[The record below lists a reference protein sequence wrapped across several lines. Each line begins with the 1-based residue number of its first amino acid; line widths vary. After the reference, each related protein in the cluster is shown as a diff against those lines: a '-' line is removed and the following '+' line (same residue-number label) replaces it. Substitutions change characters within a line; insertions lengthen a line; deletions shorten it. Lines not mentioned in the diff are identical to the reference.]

1 MRFTQPQRLQLGRL
15 LKEKVG
21 EFPACPVC
29 RGMAWTIPS
38 SFVLAPALAP
48 AENEPVGVPLVA
60 IACSKCGHTLFFNA
74 RILGML
80 DAAGPSGSTV
90 DFVE

>member
-1 MRFTQPQRLQLGRL
+1 MRFTQAQRLLLGRL

-29 RGMAWTIPS
+29 RGVAWTIPS
-38 SFVLAPALAP
+38 SFVVAPVLAP
-48 AENEPVGVPLVA
+48 AEGEAEGVPLVA

-74 RILGML
+74 RVLGML
-80 DAAGPSGSTV
+80 DAP
-90 DFVE
+90 E